1 MIDYRELLLPHL
13 AAIKR
18 FRWHAL
24 CVAWLI
30 CLVGWLTLATMPDRY
45 ISKARIYIDTESILG
60 PLMKGLAVSPDFDH
74 QVEMMRRTLLSVP
87 NIEKLIRM
95 TDLDHTVHSDLQ
107 QVELI
112 EMLSRSIHLRTE
124 GASLFEVSYEH
135 EDPRLAQRVVDS
147 ILQIFVE
154 QNLGHSQRDVEDA
167 RDFIDKQIVD
177 YEKKLRE
184 AELEVALFQKEHADK
199 LGGADR
205 NLRTLEQ
212 REVELRRLNTEI
224 ESAIWRRDQ
233 LKGQIASTPKTIA
246 TSSTLSS
253 TGGTANA
260 AKLRLLSLNEEVE
273 AKLLVY
279 TEKHPEVEAL
289 RALIRQ
295 AEERLANQQ
304 VDGDDTFSARLTNP
318 LHAQLIE
325 EMKLVEISV
334 QDMERRLKLAQ
345 NEIGSLS
352 QTVASAPEIEADLTR
367 LTRDY
372 SVILGQYE
380 QLIQRR
386 ESADLAKD
394 LDSDISR
401 IEYRIIDP
409 PTVPLKP
416 AGPAR
421 PFFMATILLIGFGCG
436 LLFAIAR
443 QMLSGSFL
451 TVDQLKSAFD
461 LPILGGI
468 AEAKLP
474 ENQRMVMTG
483 WAGVASGCLALV
495 GVFGVLLYLSQV
507 SPAKIDAENLA
518 TGTTSSPLQWIW
530 AKL

>member
-13 AAIKR
+13 AAISR
-18 FRWHAL
+18 FRWHGL
-24 CVAWLI
+24 CVAWLV
-30 CLVGWLTLATMPDRY
+30 CLVGWLALAAIPDRY
-45 ISKARIYIDTESILG
+45 VAKARIYIDTETILG

-87 NIEKLIRM
+87 NIQELIRM
-95 TDLDHTVHSDLQ
+95 TDLDHTVHSDLER
-107 QVELI
+107 VELI
-112 EMLSRSIHLRTE
+112 EVLSRSIRVRTE
-124 GASLFEVSYEH
+124 GASLFEVSYQN

-154 QNLGHSQRDVEDA
+154 QNLGHSQQDVEDA
-167 RDFIDKQIVD
+167 REFIDKQIVD
-177 YEKKLRE
+177 YEEKLRE
-184 AELEVALFQKEHADK
+184 AELEVALFQKENADK

-205 NLRTLEQ
+205 NLRILEQ
-212 REVELRRLNTEI
+212 REAELRRLNTEI

-233 LKGQIASTPKTIA
+233 LKGQLGSTPKTISVSSSSANGGGKASA
-246 TSSTLSS
+246 TQ
-253 TGGTANA
+253 
-260 AKLRLLSLNEEVE
+260 LRLLSLNEEVE

-279 TEKHPEVEAL
+279 TDKHPEVVAL

-295 AEERLANQQ
+295 AEERLARQLAA
-304 VDGDDTFSARLTNP
+304 GEEGYGARIANP
-318 LHAQLIE
+318 LHGQLRE
-325 EMKLVEISV
+325 ELQLVDATI
-334 QDMERRLKLAQ
+334 QDLKRRLKLAE

-352 QTVASAPEIEADLTR
+352 QTVASAPEVEADLTR

-372 SVILGQYE
+372 SVMLAQYE

-416 AGPAR
+416 DGPPRAL
-421 PFFMATILLIGFGCG
+421 FMAIILLIGFGCG
-436 LLFAIAR
+436 LLFTVAR
-443 QMLSGSFL
+443 QLLSGSFL

-468 AEAKLP
+468 AEAELP
-474 ENQRMVMTG
+474 GKQGMAMAG
-483 WAGVASGCLALV
+483 WTGVASGCLALV
-495 GVFGVLLYLSQV
+495 GVFAALLYLSQV
-507 SPAKIDAENLA
+507 APETFNASNLA

>member
-24 CVAWLI
+24 CVAWFV
-30 CLVGWLTLATMPDRY
+30 CLAGWLFLAAMPDRY
-45 ISKARIYIDTESILG
+45 VSKARIYIDTETILG

-87 NIEKLIRM
+87 NIEELIRM

-107 QVELI
+107 RVELI
-112 EMLSRSIHLRTE
+112 EMLSRSIRLRTE

-167 RDFIDKQIVD
+167 RDFIDKQIID

-184 AELEVALFQKEHADK
+184 AELEVARFQKEHADK

-212 REVELRRLNTEI
+212 REAELRRLNTEI

-233 LKGQIASTPKTIA
+233 IKGQIASTPKTIA
-246 TSSTLSS
+246 PSSTSPGV
-253 TGGTANA
+253 GGQATAA
-260 AKLRLLSLNEEVE
+260 QLRLLSLNEEVE

-279 TEKHPEVEAL
+279 TEKHPEVVAL

-295 AEERLANQQ
+295 AEERLAIQQ
-304 VDGDDTFSARLTNP
+304 SGGEDAYSARISNP
-318 LHAQLIE
+318 LHAQLLE
-325 EMKLVEISV
+325 ELKVVEISV
-334 QDMERRLKLAQ
+334 RDMERRLKLAE

-352 QTVASAPEIEADLTR
+352 QTVASAPEVEADLTR

-372 SVILGQYE
+372 SVMLAQYE

-416 AGPAR
+416 TGPAR
-421 PFFMATILLIGFGCG
+421 PFFMATILLVGFGCG
-436 LLFAIAR
+436 LLFAVGR
-443 QMLSGSFL
+443 QLLSGSFL

-468 AEAKLP
+468 AEAELP
-474 ENQRMVMTG
+474 EKQGNAMAG
-483 WAGVASGCLALV
+483 WAGVASGSLALV
-495 GVFGVLLYLSQV
+495 GVFVVLLYLSQV
-507 SPAKIDAENLA
+507 SPSTFNAENLA
-518 TGTTSSPLQWIW
+518 TGTTTSPLQWIW